1 MSGYAVT
8 HLEEMEKRDTWI
20 PVRSHFGIGAFGT
33 NAYQAKEAGDAVI
46 GDHSEVISKHEELYV
61 VLNGHAAF
69 TVAGEEDEAPA
80 GTLVFVSD
88 PEARRTAIARE
99 AGTTVLVV
107 GAAPGKAFEVEPWEE
122 SWKEGQEAMALYRE
136 QKYAEAAD
144 VLREAVQ
151 RHPDSGG
158 LYYNLACFDSMAG
171 AEAAS
176 VAASLSRSIE
186 LNAGFRDYA
195 RQDTD
200 FDAVR
205 EEPEIKELL
214 EVGS

>member
-1 MSGYAVT
+1 
-8 HLEEMEKRDTWI
+8 
-20 PVRSHFGIGAFGT
+20 
-33 NAYQAKEAGDAVI
+33 
-46 GDHSEVISKHEELYV
+46 
-61 VLNGHAAF
+61 
-69 TVAGEEDEAPA
+69 
-80 GTLVFVSD
+80 
-88 PEARRTAIARE
+88 
-99 AGTTVLVV
+99 
-107 GAAPGKAFEVEPWEE
+107 
-122 SWKEGQEAMALYRE
+122 MALYRE